1 MYIGTFYSVC
11 LRIIAEHIE
20 YTQLKKN
27 YRIIDDFDQQYLV
40 FRNLNR
46 FRQLA
51 HYDALPANYGAWNQA
66 AEIPKWANNL
76 EEELI
81 EYEVLLA
88 DEDDAVKAI
97 GEASILYSS
106 LLEENNWLDFSKI
119 QYECYRMLSQN
130 PELLEQLQHQIRYLM
145 VDEYQDTNYIQEQ
158 IAFLIAEGS
167 GNLCVVGDDDQGLYR
182 FRGAT
187 IRNIIQFD
195 IRFGDGDCRIIH
207 LDTNH
212 RSSPEIVRFYGDWMM
227 KTEGRKFKFDWGQ
240 YRHEKRLRAVRP
252 AVHDASVVSVIDG
265 SKVNWSESQNEL
277 VKGLKESGKIQD
289 YNQVAFLFKSV
300 KHERIKQLAAD
311 FAKAGINVYS
321 PRSNVFFERE
331 EVMVALG
338 LMIALFPELLMWWT
352 EASHTSMINTSI
364 T

>member
-1 MYIGTFYSVC
+1 MFDFGNANKNQRQAIETTDGSLLIIAGPGTGKTFTLVSRVVYLITEKNVDPSEIMIVTFTEKAAKELVTRISNKLTALDIQINPEDMYIGTFHSVC

-207 LDTNH
+207 LDTNY

-265 SKVNWSESQNEL
+265 SKVNWSES
-277 VKGLKESGKIQD
+277 
-289 YNQVAFLFKSV
+289 
-300 KHERIKQLAAD
+300 
-311 FAKAGINVYS
+311 
-321 PRSNVFFERE
+321 
-331 EVMVALG
+331 
-338 LMIALFPELLMWWT
+338 
-352 EASHTSMINTSI
+352 
-364 T
+364 